1 MPLSTKHKPVI
12 PMRVDGVVLE
22 PGTQAPAVMLRGVD
36 DPRLCL
42 AMYIGGLEANAIATA
57 LADVELPRPMTHDL
71 IHSMLAELGATL
83 ARVVIT
89 DLIDGTFYAEL
100 TLVDESAHEH
110 VIDARPSDGLAL
122 ALRTGAAVYASRAVL
137 AAAATMATEATTE
150 DGGAPAGDTEHAR
163 APVGPCAVTSG
174 DVNLEDLDP
183 ETFGDYKM

>member
-1 MPLSTKHKPVI
+1 MPVSSKGKPI
-12 PMRVDGVVLE
+12 IAMRVDGVVLE
-22 PGTQAPAVMLRGVD
+22 PGTQAPAVILRGTE

-42 AMYIGGLEANAIATA
+42 SMYVGGLEANAIATA

-71 IHSMLAELGATL
+71 ITSLMAELGAAL

-100 TLVDESAHEH
+100 TVVDEAGHEH
-110 VIDARPSDGLAL
+110 AIDARPSDGLAL
-122 ALRTGAAVYASRAVL
+122 ALRTGAAVYAARAVL
-137 AAAATMATEATTE
+137 ASAATMAPGADAETTGSG
-150 DGGAPAGDTEHAR
+150 DTTHARPPAGPS
-163 APVGPCAVTSG
+163 PVVSG